1 LHVQIVPVLAQG
13 QERNPLP
20 VRNVAEQVK
29 CVVFAKAC
37 SDKWSPPVLA
47 GGAGEW
53 EQLLSHHVQSVLAKA
68 ARPRVSHTQSMY
80 LAASTLVRQC
90 ASPAAVL

>member
-37 SDKWSPPVLA
+37 SDKWSQPVLVVA
-47 GGAGEW
+47 VVAW
-53 EQLLSHHVQSVLAKA
+53 ALSLSRHVQSVPAKVA
-68 ARPRVSHTQSMY
+68 HRRVSHTQSMC
-80 LAASTLVRQC
+80 LAALTLVRQC

>member
-20 VRNVAEQVK
+20 ARNVAEQVK

-37 SDKWSPPVLA
+37 SDKWSLQVLVA
-47 GGAGEW
+47 VVAVW
-53 EQLLSHHVQSVLAKA
+53 AQSLLRHVQSVLAKVA
-68 ARPRVSHTQSMY
+68 HHHVSRTPLMY
-80 LAASTLVRQC
+80 LAALTLAKLC

>member
-1 LHVQIVPVLAQG
+1 LHVQIVLALAQG

-37 SDKWSPPVLA
+37 SDKWSLQVLVV
-47 GGAGEW
+47 GAVAW
-53 EQLLSHHVQSVLAKA
+53 AQLLLRHVQSVLAKA
-68 ARPRVSHTQSMY
+68 ARRRVSHTRLMY
-80 LAASTLVRQC
+80 LAALTLAKLC